1 MRGARLVPIEE
12 AGSRHVGRAHPAF
25 ARRLSG
31 IEGLRGVAIASVL
44 LYHVWLVSP
53 PRQHPIHLGWLTTYV
68 FPQLGNGVTLFFALS
83 GFLLFLPFAS
93 AALRDQA
100 RPEFDAYLRNRALR
114 ILPAYWFVLLVTALL
129 LHSARVYHGEAA
141 VVGGIHDPKLLVENL
156 LLLQNYRPATL
167 ATGIVPAWSLAIEV
181 VFYLL
186 LPLLVLGAIAL
197 ARRATTRRQ
206 RVAAMLFP
214 AAVMAAI
221 GLASIPVDV
230 GVGRVFD
237 RTWVG
242 VWQLS
247 FLTHAHLFALGLAL
261 AVVRVEYQDGRLRLP
276 SWWRPVAGVAMV
288 ALAVLVVE
296 LAAHHVVAS
305 KWQVVL
311 VAVFCGL
318 LLALTVLPPLHSRSR
333 LIGTLESPAFVA
345 TGLASYSVYLWH
357 VPIIFSLRTHGLTS
371 GGGFGAFAVNLIVV
385 GSVTGAVAGL
395 TYMYVEKPALRLKAR
410 TRVKRAEPAP
420 PKAAEAEGAARR

>member
-1 MRGARLVPIEE
+1 MPIEQG
-12 AGSRHVGRAHPAF
+12 AARHVGRAHPAF

-83 GFLLFLPFAS
+83 GFLLFLPFVA
-93 AALRDQA
+93 AALRDQP

-114 ILPAYWFVLLVTALL
+114 ILPAYWFVFLLTALV

-141 VVGGIHDPKLLVENL
+141 VVGAMHDPKLLLENL

-186 LPLLVLGAIAL
+186 LPLLVLGALAL
-197 ARRATTRRQ
+197 ARRAANRAQ
-206 RVAAMLFP
+206 LVAAMLFP
-214 AAVMAAI
+214 AAFMAAV
-221 GLASIPVDV
+221 GLASIPLDV
-230 GVGRVFD
+230 GPGRVFD

-276 SWWRPVAGVAMV
+276 SWWRPAAGVALV
-288 ALAVLVVE
+288 AVAVLVVE
-296 LAAHHVVAS
+296 LAVGGDIAP

-311 VAVFCGL
+311 VAIFCGL
-318 LLALTVLPPLHSRSR
+318 LLALTVLPPPHSRSR

-357 VPIIFSLRTHGLTS
+357 GPIILSLRTHGLTS
-371 GGGFGAFAVNLIVV
+371 GGGFGAFALNLIVV
-385 GSVTGAVAGL
+385 ASVTGVVSWL
-395 TYMYVEKPALRLKAR
+395 TYKFVEKPALRLKAR
-410 TRVKRAEPAP
+410 TRVKRAEPAA
-420 PKAAEAEGAARR
+420 PKGVQPEGAARR